1 MWKIMKARL
10 IRTYD
15 KLDSL
20 RFKLPRRV
28 FARQTLKIKKKS
40 LKIKPLSS
48 QEKRVVA
55 DFWGKVKVNTDY
67 ISLYNRHNETFD
79 PRYIPN
85 NIYFA
90 EVDTHFNSARATK
103 AIDDKNLYD
112 FYFHDVRCPKTI
124 LRKIEGSYLDATH
137 QIISFNE
144 VIEKCFAQKEI
155 IVIKATNS
163 NSGRGILFWSFDD
176 GVEALKSILYSPN
189 NYIVQEII
197 KQHPAI
203 GSLHQSSINTLRIVT
218 LYYKENVH
226 VLSSVV
232 RMGVD
237 GSRVDN
243 TPYSSMF
250 CGINSDGSLKK
261 YAYNMNGYRFDKH
274 PNSTVFS
281 EVKIPDF
288 NSCIAFVKK
297 LSPRFIRVSK
307 LTSWD
312 VAIGEDGLPIL
323 IEVNL
328 SYGQLDYHQYTNGP
342 IFGNLTEEVINEVF
356 GK

>member
-1 MWKIMKARL
+1 MKAKL

-15 KLDSL
+15 KLDAL
-20 RFKLPRRV
+20 RVKLPRRL
-28 FARQTLKIKKKS
+28 FARRTLKIKKKA
-40 LKIKPLSS
+40 LKIKSLSS
-48 QEKRVVA
+48 HEKKVVA

-67 ISLYNRHNETFD
+67 ISLYNRYNSRFD
-79 PRYIPN
+79 PRYIPDN
-85 NIYFA
+85 LYFA
-90 EVDTHFNSARATK
+90 EVDTYFNNARDSK

-112 FYFHDVRCPKTI
+112 FYFHDVTCPKTI
-124 LRKIEGSYLDATH
+124 VRKIDQSYLNATH
-137 QIISFNE
+137 QIIPLDE
-144 VIEKCFAQKEI
+144 VIDKCFAEKEI
-155 IVIKATNS
+155 IIKKATNS
-163 NSGRGILFWSFDD
+163 NSGRGVLFWSKED
-176 GVEALKSILYSPN
+176 GVQTLKIILQSP
-189 NYIVQEII
+189 YDFIVQEII
-197 KQHPAI
+197 KQHSAI
-203 GSLHQSSINTLRIVT
+203 AKLHQSSINTLRIVT
-218 LYYKENVH
+218 LYYKEKVH

-274 PNSTVFS
+274 PNGTVFS

-288 NSCIAFVKK
+288 NSCIAFVKNIA
-297 LSPRFIRVSK
+297 PRFIRFSK

-312 VAIGEDGLPIL
+312 IAVGQDGLPIL

-328 SYGQLDYHQYTNGP
+328 NYGQLDYHQYTNGP
-342 IFGNLTEEVINEVF
+342 IFGNLTEELIKEVF